1 MKTFL
6 KSWVLIL
13 SCLAGVA
20 AHAASDQ
27 PNVIFILA
35 DDMGYGSVAAN
46 NPECTVPTPALD
58 RLVKEGMN
66 FTDAHSGS
74 SVCTPTRYALLTGRY
89 AWRTGLK
96 TGVIWSWYPALIE
109 PDRLT
114 VGKMLQEK
122 GYRTAMVGK
131 WHLGLDYTD
140 KNGMNLAEANKFN
153 ERQLVFCG
161 DLHAPS
167 APRYKPSSD
176 SIDFT
181 KPVGGGPVDCGFDSW
196 FGVDLPNM
204 PPYVFIK
211 DRELQGIPSIP
222 KPKGMYGVSGPMLP
236 GWSLEAVLPRLADEA
251 AAFVTA
257 QAKSDKPFF
266 LYYSLTSTHTPIAPS
281 KEFQG
286 KSGLNAYGDWLMETD
301 WAVSKVLDALDR
313 SGQADNTLVIF
324 STDNGPTE
332 PKFLN
337 DLKSK
342 GCDLT
347 HQFRGLK
354 RAVYEGG
361 HRVPYIVRW
370 PGVTPAGSSCEE
382 PISLNDFMATMADLT
397 DYDLPVNAAEDSFSI
412 LPLYQG
418 KSAGEHPALI
428 HHGFWGS
435 FAIRQGDWK
444 MVFEYDVKTKEFT
457 RELYNMKD
465 DVKETQDV
473 MGQHPEVA
481 KKMSELFEASIKN
494 GRMTP
499 GPTQKNMEDPG
510 WALPF

>member
-1 MKTFL
+1 MKTCL
-6 KSWVLIL
+6 KSFLL
-13 SCLAGVA
+13 TCACFAGLVT
-20 AHAASDQ
+20 HAAAKQ

-46 NPECTVPTPALD
+46 NPKCTIPTPALD

-96 TGVIWSWYPALIE
+96 TGVIWSWYPPLVE

-114 VGKMLQEK
+114 VGKMLQQK
-122 GYRTAMVGK
+122 GYRTAMIGK
-131 WHLGLDYTD
+131 WHLGLDYTN
-140 KNGMNLAEANKFN
+140 KQGRNLAETEKFT
-153 ERQLVFCG
+153 ERQLVFG
-161 DLHAPS
+161 GARQAAPS
-167 APRYKPSSD
+167 PRYNPKAD
-176 SIDFT
+176 DIDFT

-211 DRELQGIPSIP
+211 DRQLQGIPSVP
-222 KPKGMYGVSGPMLP
+222 KPKEMFGVAGPMLP
-236 GWSLEAVLPRLADEA
+236 GWTLEAVLPRLADEA

-301 WAVSKVLDALDR
+301 WAVAKVLDALDR
-313 SGQADNTLVIF
+313 SGQAENTLVIF
-324 STDNGPTE
+324 AADNGPTE
-332 PKFLN
+332 PGFQNELIG
-337 DLKSK
+337 K
-342 GCDLT
+342 GCDLI

-354 RAVYEGG
+354 RSVYEGG

-370 PGVTPAGSSCEE
+370 PKVTPAGSSCVE
-382 PISLNDFMATMADLT
+382 PVSLNDFMATMAELT
-397 DYDLPVNAAEDSFSI
+397 DYKLPSNTAEDSFSI
-412 LPLYQG
+412 LSLYKG
-418 KSAGEHPALI
+418 GHRDVVPPLI
-428 HHGFWGS
+428 HSGFWGS

-444 MVFEYDVKTKEFT
+444 MVFEYDQKKKTFT
-457 RELYNMKD
+457 RELYNVKD
-465 DVKETQDV
+465 DVKETKDV
-473 MGQHPEVA
+473 LNQHPELA
-481 KKMSELFEASIKN
+481 AQLSQLFEAKVKS

-499 GPTQKNMEDPG
+499 GPQQANMEDPD
-510 WALPF
+510 WKLPF

>member
-1 MKTFL
+1 MLCVFAAG
-6 KSWVLIL
+6 
-13 SCLAGVA
+13 SCLYAKN
-20 AHAASDQ
+20 SQ

-46 NPECTVPTPALD
+46 NPECTIPTPALD
-58 RLVKEGMN
+58 RLVDEGMN

-96 TGVIWSWYPALIE
+96 TGVIWAWYPALVE

-114 VGKMLQEK
+114 VGKMLQQQ

-131 WHLGLDYTD
+131 WHLGLNYTD
-140 KNGMNLAEANKFN
+140 KQGNNLAEREQFT
-153 ERQLVFCG
+153 ERQLVYG
-161 DLHAPS
+161 GNRRAAP
-167 APRYKPSSD
+167 APRYNPSAD
-176 SIDFT
+176 TIDFT

-211 DRELQGIPSIP
+211 DRELQGIPSVP
-222 KPKGMYGVSGPMLP
+222 KPKGMFGVGGPMLP

-257 QAKSDKPFF
+257 QAESDKPFF
-266 LYYSLTSTHTPIAPS
+266 LYYALTSTHTPIAPS

-286 KSGLNAYGDWLMETD
+286 KSGLNAYADWLMETD
-301 WAVSKVLDALDR
+301 WAVAKVLDALDR
-313 SGQADNTLVIF
+313 SGQAENTLVIF
-324 STDNGPTE
+324 SADNGPTE
-332 PKFLN
+332 PKFQK
-337 DLKSK
+337 DLIGK
-342 GCDLT
+342 GCDLI

-354 RAVYEGG
+354 RSVYEGG

-370 PGVTPAGSSCEE
+370 PGVIPPGSSCAE
-382 PISLNDFMATMADLT
+382 PVSLNDFMATMADLT
-397 DYDLPVNAAEDSFSI
+397 GYNLPTNAAEDSFSI
-412 LPLYQG
+412 LPLY
-418 KSAGEHPALI
+418 KGEKRDVVPPLI

-444 MVFEYDVKTKEFT
+444 MVFEYDAKKETFT
-457 RELYNMKD
+457 RELYNMKN
-465 DVKETQDV
+465 DVKETNDV
-473 MGQHPEVA
+473 IAQYPEVA
-481 KKMSELFEASIKN
+481 AELNQLFEEKVEN
-494 GRMTP
+494 GRMTS
-499 GPTQKNMEDPG
+499 GPQQKNMEDPD
-510 WALPF
+510 WILPF